1 MNKETFLLTLILF
14 LPVVNFEIYLIII
27 FSFSLVFIVI
37 NNKKLKKHII
47 GQISILIAFVF
58 IYLLIKFFFFESIDD
73 YKEILKL
80 IIFGMVFY
88 SLKNIKLEEVEKLLY
103 IYILF
108 DFILSFFQFFKID
121 FVLFDFISILY
132 NSSAHTISLDYS
144 SVRALGLSPGPAQH
158 GVIGL
163 FIFTFFITQIIFNKY
178 KLYRVIGLLSSILVI
193 VFSQSKSVV
202 VGLFFILIVISFFS
216 YFSKNK
222 EAKYF
227 LYSFLGLTT
236 IFFIIFLDNILL
248 YFRQYQKLIEL
259 GLGTSSFQARID
271 KWTEMI
277 SPVFNEPLLFLLGPG
292 RSYLDYIGIKNSVF
306 DSDYIYVFINYGFIV
321 LFITVFLIITFL
333 AKFLINFKRIS
344 LESKILF
351 FTVLVGCVVGIGIN
365 FFFDMKILLLFPF
378 LIYLSK
384 ELKNEYKA

>member
-27 FSFSLVFIVI
+27 FIFSLVFIII

-47 GQISILIAFVF
+47 GQISILITLIF
-58 IYLLIKFFFFESIDD
+58 IYLLIKFLFFESIDD

-80 IIFGMVFY
+80 IVFGIVFY
-88 SLKNIKLEEVEKLLY
+88 SLKDIKFENIEKVFLAY
-103 IYILF
+103 VFF
-108 DFILSFFQFFKID
+108 DFMITLFQFYKID
-121 FVLFDFISILY
+121 FVLFDFISALY
-132 NSSAHTISLDYS
+132 NSSAHAISLDYN
-144 SVRALGLSPGPAQH
+144 SVRALGLSPGPGQH
-158 GVIGL
+158 GALGL
-163 FIFTFFITQIIFNKY
+163 FIFTFFITLIVFEKY
-178 KLYRVIGLLSSILVI
+178 KFCRIIGLLSSLLVI
-193 VFSQSKSVV
+193 IFSQSKSAVI
-202 VGLFFILIVISFFS
+202 GLIFILISISFFS

-227 LYSFLGLTT
+227 VSSSLGLTA
-236 IFFIIFLDNILL
+236 IFFIVFLDNILL

-277 SPVFNEPLLFLLGPG
+277 NPVFNEPLLFLLGPG

-321 LFITVFLIITFL
+321 LFITLFLIITFL
-333 AKFLINFKRIS
+333 TKFLINFKLIS

-351 FTVLVGCVVGIGIN
+351 FIVLVGCITGISIN
-365 FFFDMKILLLFPF
+365 FFFHMKILLILPF
-378 LIYLSK
+378 IIYLSQK
-384 ELKNEYKA
+384 VKDEYEA